1 MTNVCM
7 FSWKKL
13 FLVRV
18 EGIPLGAEVGT
29 AYVGG
34 HANA

>member
-1 MTNVCM
+1 MANMHM

-18 EGIPLGAEVGT
+18 EGIPLGAEVET

-34 HANA
+34 HANV